1 MEKMLRTGRT
11 QRKPISRSPA
21 KKESSPIKQQR
32 STSVVK
38 VAPTPVPSK
47 PESIDMY
54 LIQRRQTGMQTVESI
69 VKLGGAAP
77 RVINFDSNPEFKLA
91 YKE

>member
-1 MEKMLRTGRT
+1 
-11 QRKPISRSPA
+11 
-21 KKESSPIKQQR
+21 
-32 STSVVK
+32 
-38 VAPTPVPSK
+38 
-47 PESIDMY
+47 
-54 LIQRRQTGMQTVESI
+54 MQTVESI